1 MASTVMATKPIA
13 LAKASPFLSPRKISI
28 RAQSK
33 PSFTS
38 IPNLK
43 SLTSKLLFSVPS
55 IAMLAATPLPALA
68 AQMEKAALFDFN
80 LTLPIIAIEFLL
92 LMVALDK
99 LYFSPL
105 GAFMDAR
112 DAKIRAELSEVK
124 DTSGEVK
131 ELEEKAIAVM
141 RAARAE
147 IAAALSKMKKE
158 MTAELEAKLA
168 EEQARIEVELA
179 EALDNLE
186 KEKEEALRILDAQID
201 ALSEE
206 IVRKVLPTT

>member
-13 LAKASPFLSPRKISI
+13 LAKASPSLSPRKISI
-28 RAQSK
+28 RAQAK
-33 PSFTS
+33 PSSTS

-43 SLTSKLLFSVPS
+43 RLTSKLLFSVPS

-68 AQMEKAALFDFN
+68 EMEKAGLFDFN

-124 DTSGEVK
+124 DTSAEVK
-131 ELEEKAIAVM
+131 ELEEKAVAVM

-158 MTAELEAKLA
+158 MTAELEVKLA
-168 EEQARIEVELA
+168 EEQARIELELA
-179 EALDNLE
+179 AALNNLE
-186 KEKEEALRILDAQID
+186 KEKEEALRVLDAQID